1 MCHVLLFRADAQVVN
16 ELNESYT
23 REELAELAE
32 SRRYLEEQRK
42 SDPNEI
48 LKSKFRNFLR
58 IRGEN
63 KNRVTN
69 ELYREHIPVSV
80 FGVSS
85 DELASDLGMSEN
97 ELMAELTETSSKARM
112 QLPKL
117 IGAIL
122 TSVEKIK
129 RREAKRLE
137 VIRSKFGCIFYG
149 SMRDGK
155 MVEELSEIPTRHYG
169 IISGYITLK
178 RKN

>member
-1 MCHVLLFRADAQVVN
+1 MN

-32 SRRYLEEQRK
+32 VRRDMEEQRK
-42 SDPNEI
+42 SDPSEI
-48 LKSKFRNFLR
+48 LKSKFRSFLR
-58 IRGEN
+58 IQGEN

-117 IGAIL
+117 IKAIL

>member
-1 MCHVLLFRADAQVVN
+1 VN

-32 SRRYLEEQRK
+32 SRRDLEEQRK

-97 ELMAELTETSSKARM
+97 ELMAELTEGLTTTSIRARM

-117 IGAIL
+117 IKAIL